1 MEYIIRE
8 MTPAE
13 YPLLEDF
20 LYEAIFQPDRRNLLP
35 RSVIHSPELKVY
47 IENFGAQKDDHCLCA
62 EADGRIVG
70 AVWVR
75 NIPGYGSID
84 DTTPEFA
91 ISLLEDCRGQ
101 GIGTALMRA
110 MLAHL
115 KAAGYEKA
123 SLAVQKVNYA
133 LKMYFRVGFQI
144 VGENE
149 QEYIMVHDLR
159 E

>member
-1 MEYIIRE
+1 M
-8 MTPAE
+8 
-13 YPLLEDF
+13 
-20 LYEAIFQPDRRNLLP
+20 
-35 RSVIHSPELKVY
+35 
-47 IENFGAQKDDHCLCA
+47 
-62 EADGRIVG
+62 
-70 AVWVR
+70 R

-101 GIGTALMRA
+101 GVGTALMRA

-123 SLAVQKVNYA
+123 SLAVQKANYA